1 MDLEDSALLN
11 LCNKGPEAVLDYIY
25 AKHSIK
31 DHFYLMIDE
40 IQYLEE
46 PSSFLKIIH
55 DHYKEKVKCL
65 VSGSS
70 SFDIKS
76 KFKSYYNIE
85 LKLSVNPELKLPADR
100 ETYSPDSSVDLL
112 PVLDWL
118 ERHEHIQYFVLS
130 NAHKHPDFLE
140 RLMERRKARDEVY
153 INETVERHRK
163 IRLAK
168 ERKIWP
174 RSGR

>member
-55 DHYKEKVKCL
+55 DHYKEKGVEK
-65 VSGSS
+65 
-70 SFDIKS
+70 DKMQKS
-76 KFKSYYNIE
+76 LTK
-85 LKLSVNPELKLPADR
+85 
-100 ETYSPDSSVDLL
+100 
-112 PVLDWL
+112 
-118 ERHEHIQYFVLS
+118 Q
-130 NAHKHPDFLE
+130 
-140 RLMERRKARDEVY
+140 
-153 INETVERHRK
+153 
-163 IRLAK
+163 K
-168 ERKIWP
+168 ENKGH
-174 RSGR
+174 SED